1 MLEMRLSI
9 EGMEKERD
17 FYFGKLR
24 DIEVVV
30 QEYSDTDDAFASKI
44 LDVLYATEVRGKKSC
59 LPDSQE
65 FSSSGWFC
73 CS

>member
-30 QEYSDTDDAFASKI
+30 QEYSDTDDVFASKI
-44 LDVLYATEVRGKKSC
+44 LDVLYATEVRRIFIDRQILSIF
-59 LPDSQE
+59 PT
-65 FSSSGWFC
+65 SGWFC